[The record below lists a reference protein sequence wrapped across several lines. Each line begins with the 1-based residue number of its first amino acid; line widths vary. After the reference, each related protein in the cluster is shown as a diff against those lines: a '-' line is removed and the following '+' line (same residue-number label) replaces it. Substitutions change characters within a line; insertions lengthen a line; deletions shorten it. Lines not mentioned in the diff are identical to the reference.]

1 LQDKKHFIIL
11 IIVFIIIGN
20 SVFYL
25 FDKFKERKLNNE
37 KSLIAKG
44 VVDRRIKSGSG
55 GKVIVVFYK
64 VKNQSYSIIE
74 NDIYDFI
81 EKGDTVL
88 VKYSDDDPSISKV
101 LNFCYMQKYKGKCAK
116 Q

>member
-1 LQDKKHFIIL
+1 MKNKKFIIQV
-11 IIVFIIIGN
+11 IVFIIIGN
-20 SVFYL
+20 SIFYL
-25 FDKFKERKLNNE
+25 FDIFKERKLNYE

-44 VVDRRIKSGSG
+44 IVDRRITSGSG

-74 NDIYDFI
+74 NDNFEFI

-88 VKYSDDDPSISKV
+88 VKYLEDDPSLSKV
-101 LNFCYMQKYKGKCAK
+101 LNFCYMKKYKGKCH
-116 Q
+116 